1 MTWDYGDL
9 LKVFSNS
16 QSAPSQTYRVTTE
29 KELGNLLDTEDIRD
43 KGCLQLVEIVVGRDD
58 APPALLR
65 ALGLQP
71 TDSDHQ
77 DSSKVHKKRGGTLL
91 QRAQYQGLLGW

>member
-9 LKVFSNS
+9 LKVLSNS
-16 QSAPSQTYRVTTE
+16 QSSPTQTYRVTKE
-29 KELGNLLDTEDIRD
+29 KELGDLLDTEKIRD

-65 ALGLQP
+65 ALGIQP
-71 TDSDHQ
+71 KDSD
-77 DSSKVHKKRGGTLL
+77 SKVDKEIGGTF
-91 QRAQYQGLLGW
+91 QKKAQFQGLLGW